1 MIGVI
6 LKTLEAFTAFIAFR
20 KQWFIPTKFLF
31 DVQDIDDTMELI
43 ISDTPLLLTS
53 NKILILGKDIMSF
66 QELGSYVSVVKA
78 RPIGVNR
85 EIDAEKLRMAL
96 PDVSIDTSYFD
107 DVFHCFEDAMYD
119 SSKMEGLDF
128 PTEGLSTEEIEREK
142 NKRIA
147 SILAQRAEEKRQQE
161 EQARLEAE
169 RLKAEEQARLEA
181 ERKAEEERQEAE
193 RKALEA
199 KFEAERREAI
209 ALAERQKLEA
219 EHKAELDAIK
229 AEAERNARLLAIEA
243 QKKQLAE
250 QEESLRLKS
259 EEEAISAQLEALNS
273 GKVSYGTGIKFVNKL
288 TPPVIKGFDG
298 VGDKAVGGSRLKI
311 GGRRG
316 IASHTGKVYI
326 VAGAIK
332 GAGSSTVAYNLAH
345 SIARNSNSTL
355 LIDLDFINN
364 SISNWFNINE
374 CYDSSID
381 VAFNGQP
388 FENYLNNISGSVARV
403 SIGKRTVS
411 VIGCNSI
418 NRYDS
423 KGRMTLCNFNYV
435 PFIKALATRFNN
447 IVVDIGSL
455 SSIEPYQKA
464 LLNCFDFKSFVCYG
478 SRDIDEVKE
487 SLHNVYNVSGYYTA
501 LLCNSAP
508 NINRIVIEKTIR
520 RPICGVIYHSSRYYD
535 GCNYLYEDDTELKGY
550 WSEFLTTGGCL

>member
-6 LKTLEAFTAFIAFR
+6 LKTLEAFTAFMTFR

-43 ISDTPLLLTS
+43 VSDTPLLLAS

-66 QELGSYVSVVKA
+66 QELGNYVSVVRA

-107 DVFHCFEDAMYD
+107 DVFHCFEDVMYD

-128 PTEGLSTEEIEREK
+128 PTDGLSAEEIEKEK

-169 RLKAEEQARLEA
+169 RLKAEENARLEA

-229 AEAERNARLLAIEA
+229 AEAEKNARLLAIEV

-259 EEEAISAQLEALNS
+259 EEEAISAQLEALNN
-273 GKVSYGTGIKFVNKL
+273 GRVSYTSGVKIVSKL
-288 TPPVIKGFDG
+288 IPPVIRGFDG
-298 VGDKAVGGSRLKI
+298 NKPVEGSRLKI
-311 GGRRG
+311 GGRRN
-316 IASHTGKVYI
+316 AVSSTGKVYI

-345 SIARNSNSTL
+345 SIARNGNNTL
-355 LIDLDFINN
+355 LIDLDFVNN
-364 SISNWFNINE
+364 SISNWFNITE
-374 CYDSSID
+374 CYDSTID

-388 FENYLNNISGSVARV
+388 FDKYINNISGSVARV
-403 SIGKRTVS
+403 SIGKRIIS
-411 VIGCNSI
+411 VIGSNSI

-423 KGRMTLCNFNYV
+423 KSRMILNEFNYV
-435 PFIKALATRFNN
+435 PFIKALATRFSN

-455 SSIEPYQKA
+455 SSVEPYQQA
-464 LLNCFDFKSFVCYG
+464 LLNCLDFKSFVCYG
-478 SRDIDEVKE
+478 SRNIDEVKE
-487 SLHNVYNVSGYYTA
+487 SLHNVYNVNGYYTA
-501 LLCNSAP
+501 LLCNAAS

-520 RPICGVIYHSSRYYD
+520 RPIRGVIYNSPRYYD
-535 GCNYLYEDDTELKGY
+535 GCNYLYEEDAELKGY
-550 WSEFLTTGGCL
+550 WSEFLMSGGCL